1 MKHSLSLSTA
11 AMALFLLSLSSVR
24 LTAQDKTTT
33 YQVMSL
39 GTPGGTSSIANTI
52 NNRDWAIGCA
62 NLADNAGFHAT
73 VWTNGFKIDLGTL
86 GGTNRV
92 VAWPVK
98 NNRESSPEYRNSRHK
113 THWAKASPARHFSR
127 KTAPTRPRS
136 WLSRYPV
143 TRTL

>member
-11 AMALFLLSLSSVR
+11 AMAPFLLSLSSVR

-52 NNRDWAIGCA
+52 NNRDGAMGSA
-62 NLADNAGFHAT
+62 NLADNPGFHAT

-86 GGTNRV
+86 GGTNSV

-98 NNRESSPEYRNSRHK
+98 NNRAIIAGVSELSTQDPLGQTFSCPAFFPEDGPD
-113 THWAKASPARHFSR
+113 TPAFLAIPIPSH
-127 KTAPTRPRS
+127 
-136 WLSRYPV
+136 
-143 TRTL
+143 